1 MTVRPFPLSQLL
13 LLALLLLALPAC
25 AAGPGDTS
33 LAADHEA
40 GEAASNEGNFP
51 EEEKV
56 FKTDAEWRQQLDEQQ
71 YYVIR
76 QKGTE
81 RAFTGRFWDH
91 EDHGTYTCAA
101 CGLPLFDS
109 EDKFESGT
117 GWPSYT
123 RPVEER
129 NITEERDVTFGMVRT
144 EILCSRCG
152 GHLGHVF
159 ADGPAPTGLRY
170 CVNSASLAF
179 VPESGGS

>member
-1 MTVRPFPLSQLL
+1 MMKRPFPVPQLVL
-13 LLALLLLALPAC
+13 IALLLALPAC

-33 LAADHEA
+33 HAAGQE
-40 GEAASNEGNFP
+40 GGGLASNEGEFP

-56 FKTDAEWRQQLDEQQ
+56 SKADSEWRQQLDEQQ

-81 RAFTGRFWDH
+81 RAFTGRYWDH
-91 EDHGTYTCAA
+91 KDHGTYTCAA

-109 EDKFESGT
+109 EDKFKSGT

-129 NITEERDVTFGMVRT
+129 NITEKRDVTFGMVRT

-170 CVNSASLAF
+170 CVNSASLGF
-179 VPESGGS
+179 VSEQQDP